1 MSKTPSARRSAPPLT
16 EAEIPDD
23 PAASVG
29 LVAFDFDG
37 TMTVK
42 DSFTSFLAW
51 RAGSADWFMGLINLL
66 PAAGRYALDRDR
78 GRLKASAVRRFLC
91 GVSRREL
98 EAQARTFAETHST
111 QLLRPDALR
120 AWRYWRS
127 RGATL
132 VIVTASP
139 EILVA
144 PFARGLGADHL
155 LGTRL
160 AQDPEGRIT
169 GDIEGANC
177 RGLEKSRRL
186 RELFGPEVRLAA
198 AYGDTAGDKEM
209 LAMAGHA
216 GYREFRER
224 P

>member
-1 MSKTPSARRSAPPLT
+1 MPPPQSPQEISVPPRS
-16 EAEIPDD
+16 EDIIPD
-23 PAASVG
+23 PERPIGV
-29 LVAFDFDG
+29 VAFDFDG
-37 TMTVK
+37 TLTVR
-42 DSFTSFLAW
+42 DSFKAFLTWHAGL
-51 RAGSADWFMGLINLL
+51 AGSAKGYLSLAH
-66 PAAGRYALDRDR
+66 AAGRYLVDRDR
-78 GRLKASAVRRFLC
+78 GRMKAAAVRHFL
-91 GVSRREL
+91 GGLARSEV
-98 EAQARTFAETHST
+98 EARARTFAETHAT

-144 PFARGLGADHL
+144 PFARGLGADRL

-169 GDIEGANC
+169 GALDGANC
-177 RGLEKSRRL
+177 RGPEKTRRL
-186 RELFGPEVRLAA
+186 RELFGPDLRLAA
-198 AYGDTAGDKEM
+198 AYGDTAGDREM
-209 LAMAGHA
+209 LAIADHA